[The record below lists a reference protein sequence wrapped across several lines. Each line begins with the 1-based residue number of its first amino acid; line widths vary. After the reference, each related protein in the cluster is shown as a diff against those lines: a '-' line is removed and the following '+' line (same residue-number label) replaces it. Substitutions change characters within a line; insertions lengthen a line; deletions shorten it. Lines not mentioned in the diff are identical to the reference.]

1 MRKTRAN
8 ISGIGEVIKAH
19 KSHAHFTS
27 LSKNLGD
34 GFLYRHNPLFRN
46 VRQLFL
52 ELGYRFTTEDF
63 CHYQTF
69 PLISLPAIL
78 KAKRVPYFDNY
89 SAVAQIER
97 TSPGMPD
104 MGLWPNANHLM
115 HESCHCIADAIFEGL
130 SGSKHIILRSFLCE
144 SLANTAESFAGIY
157 AQNKIH
163 RIFYNLNSYQY
174 IAKNNPQAVTINR
187 AIIAVGPANTF
198 KTLFFSFVYA
208 NFLYKRVDEND
219 FRNVIDLLQIN
230 AAKTLRPVFRIGVS
244 HLDFR
249 FRVETSGFYFRY
261 FHGLHRSIFALT
273 QFDFIRVLKKTPS
286 VLRQLTDISDRLLA

>member
-1 MRKTRAN
+1 MSVMLK
-8 ISGIGEVIKAH
+8 EVIKAH
-19 KSHAHFTS
+19 KSHAHFTP

-63 CHYQTF
+63 CHYRTF
-69 PLISLPAIL
+69 PLITLPAIL

-89 SAVAQIER
+89 SALAQIEGA
-97 TSPGMPD
+97 SPGMYD
-104 MGLWPNANHLM
+104 MDTVPWPNANYLM

-130 SGSKHIILRSFLCE
+130 SGSKRIVLRSFLCE
-144 SLANTAESFAGIY
+144 SLANAAESFARIH
-157 AQNKIH
+157 AQNEIH
-163 RIFYNLNSYQY
+163 RIFYNLNSYQR
-174 IAKNNPQAVTINR
+174 IVKNDPQAATINR

-208 NFLYKRVDEND
+208 NFLYKRVNEND

-244 HLDFR
+244 NLNFV
-249 FRVETSGFYFRY
+249 FRVATSGFYFRY

-286 VLRQLTDISDRLLA
+286 LLRQLTDISDRLLA

>member
-1 MRKTRAN
+1 M
-8 ISGIGEVIKAH
+8 SVMLEEVIKAH

-63 CHYQTF
+63 CQYRTF
-69 PLISLPAIL
+69 PLITLPAIL
-78 KAKRVPYFDNY
+78 KAKRVPYFDTY
-89 SAVAQIER
+89 SGLAQIER
-97 TSPGMPD
+97 ASPGMFD
-104 MGLWPNANHLM
+104 MDTVLWPNANYLM

-130 SGSKHIILRSFLCE
+130 SGSKRIVLRSFLCE
-144 SLANTAESFAGIY
+144 SLANAAESFARIH
-157 AQNKIH
+157 AQNEIH
-163 RIFYNLNSYQY
+163 RIFYNLNSYQR
-174 IAKNNPQAVTINR
+174 IAKNDPQAVTINR
-187 AIIAVGPANTF
+187 AIIAVGPVNTF

-208 NFLYKRVDEND
+208 NFLYKRVNEND
-219 FRNVIDLLQIN
+219 FRNVIDLLQVN

-244 HLDFR
+244 NLNFV
-249 FRVETSGFYFRY
+249 FRVATSGFYFRY

-273 QFDFIRVLKKTPS
+273 EFDFIRVLKKTPS
-286 VLRQLTDISDRLLA
+286 LLRQLTDISDRLLA

>member
-1 MRKTRAN
+1 MSVMLK
-8 ISGIGEVIKAH
+8 EVIKAH

-46 VRQLFL
+46 VRQLSL

-63 CHYQTF
+63 CHYRTF
-69 PLISLPAIL
+69 PLITLPAIL
-78 KAKRVPYFDNY
+78 KAKRVPYF
-89 SAVAQIER
+89 
-97 TSPGMPD
+97 
-104 MGLWPNANHLM
+104 WPNANHLM

-130 SGSKHIILRSFLCE
+130 SGSKRIILRSFLCE
-144 SLANTAESFAGIY
+144 SLANAAESFARIH
-157 AQNKIH
+157 AQNEID
-163 RIFYNLNSYQY
+163 RIFYNLNSYQR
-174 IAKNNPQAVTINR
+174 IAKNDPQAATINR

-208 NFLYKRVDEND
+208 NFLYKRVNEND

-244 HLDFR
+244 NLNFV
-249 FRVETSGFYFRY
+249 FRVATSGFYFRY

-286 VLRQLTDISDRLLA
+286 LLRQLTDISDRLLA